1 MSRERMFDIFTHMP
15 QITTERLLLRKIVI
29 QDAEDMFSYAKL
41 SEVTR
46 YLTWYEHPD
55 LLYTKRYITFLQRKY
70 HAGEFYDFA
79 VVHRADRKMIGTCG
93 FARLDATNS
102 TGEVGYVFNPVYWQQ
117 GLATEA
123 VQAMIRFGFETLG
136 LHRIEARFM
145 IHNLASRR
153 VMEKCGMTFEGIH
166 RGLMQ
171 IKGKAED
178 IGICA
183 CINPAH
189 II

>member
-1 MSRERMFDIFTHMP
+1 MSKERMFQIFTHMP
-15 QITTERLLLRKIVI
+15 QITTGRLFLRKIAV
-29 QDAEDMFSYAKL
+29 QDAEDMFAYARL
-41 SEVTR
+41 PQVTR

-79 VVHRADRKMIGTCG
+79 VIHRAEDKMIGTCG
-93 FARLDATNS
+93 FTKLDAVHL
-102 TGEVGYVFNPVYWQQ
+102 TGEIGYVFHPAYWQQ
-117 GLATEA
+117 GFATEA
-123 VQAMIRFGFETLG
+123 VRAVIRFGFETLG

-145 IHNLASRR
+145 NDNFASRR
-153 VMEKCGMTFEGIH
+153 VMEKCGMTFEGMH

-171 IKGKAED
+171 INGKAED

-189 II
+189 IT